1 MTTAQK
7 HALRLSE
14 IRQRLNT
21 IGGLEGDA
29 YDEAVQNEERALMTE
44 LDTTEV
50 RYRNA
55 LKTEGAE
62 AATAQGQFGN
72 GDGEGAEVRALL
84 GRVRVA
90 DYLGAATA
98 GIGAGGAAAELNAAL
113 KVPIVGGS
121 GGVSI
126 PWEVLLTP
134 EARQAEQRAFTQTT
148 GANSYDGGIMARPI
162 LQRLFGA
169 DIMGALGVRIDSV
182 PAGRTEWPLITGGVA
197 PDQAVEGDGGC
208 CCGSGCL
215 RNRDAKAEAVDRAL
229 RMDAR
234 TGRASA

>member
-7 HALRLSE
+7 HALRISE
-14 IRQRLNT
+14 LRQRLNA
-21 IGGLEGDA
+21 IGALEGDA
-29 YDEAVQNEERALMTE
+29 YSEEIQTEERSLLAE
-44 LDTTEV
+44 LNTTET
-50 RYRNA
+50 RFQ
-55 LKTEGAE
+55 
-62 AATAQGQFGN
+62 AATRVEGEEAQAAQGQFGN

-98 GIGAGGAAAELNAAL
+98 RARGAGGAAAELNAAL

-148 GANSYDGGIMARPI
+148 GANSYDGRHHAERPI
-162 LQRLFGA
+162 LQRLFGMPTSWA
-169 DIMGALGVRIDSV
+169 RWAC
-182 PAGRTEWPLITGGVA
+182 ELI
-197 PDQAVEGDGGC
+197 Q
-208 CCGSGCL
+208 
-215 RNRDAKAEAVDRAL
+215 
-229 RMDAR
+229 
-234 TGRASA
+234 RASGPHGMAVNHGRRGARSEAR